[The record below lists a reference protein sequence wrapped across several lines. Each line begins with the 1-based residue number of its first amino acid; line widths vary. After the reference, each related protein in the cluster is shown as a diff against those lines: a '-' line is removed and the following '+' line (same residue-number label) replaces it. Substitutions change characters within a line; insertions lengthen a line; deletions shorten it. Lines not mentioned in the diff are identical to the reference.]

1 MRLSTK
7 VVLII
12 SITVTTIIS
21 IMFFVL
27 ANHFERQIERHLITT
42 ARAVYD
48 NIVIVRKWVSDKEG
62 VFVVK
67 KKGEQINRFLTH
79 PLLMTAQGDSLVMRN
94 PALVT
99 RELSELSLTIG
110 KDFSYHLASLNY
122 INPAN
127 SPDAFEEKA
136 LRFYEKNPD
145 ENQNKSFYRYEKIN
159 NSSYFR
165 YFAPLYTRESCLS
178 CHAEQGYQLGDVRGG
193 ISILLSAE
201 EHKISKRNHL
211 LFFLATGLF
220 SIIFLSVPMF
230 YAIKRSLISPL
241 KEIEKSADKIRDGH
255 YDFKLTYTKNDEI
268 GNLGRAFEN
277 MRQKIRDYTNRLV
290 ESENK
295 YRNLIEHSLEAVA
308 IIDEN
313 NNIIECNRILSK
325 FTGFEYENLKGK
337 KFNDLFDQERAR
349 PLPFKFDSEFK
360 AEHMETYLHSKDD
373 ILIPVE
379 IYLIKGFVLGNKSNL
394 SFIYIRDLSE
404 RKKIEQYSIQ
414 TEKIFAL
421 GQISSG
427 IAHEIRNPLFAINNN
442 LDYLRDKFKNN
453 TDFNEIYPEM
463 RVSID
468 RIQNIVSAI
477 LDYARPHDLS
487 FGLIQIEDVIKR
499 SLLLVQ
505 KQFEKS
511 SIRIV
516 THFEPDAPAVEADP
530 HKLEQVFVNLF
541 LNAFQAMPGAGELK
555 ITTRLKK
562 RHLTV
567 DIEDTG
573 HGMTDDEIKR
583 VFDPFFTKFPNGTGL
598 GMSIVQRILDKHNAH
613 YRIKS
618 EAGLGTVFSIL
629 FHLKQD

>member
-21 IMFFVL
+21 IMFFVM
-27 ANHFERQIERHLITT
+27 ASHFDRQIERHLVTT

-48 NIVIVRKWVSDKEG
+48 NIVIIRKWVSDREG
-62 VFVVK
+62 VLVVK
-67 KKGEQINRFLTH
+67 KKGEQVNRFLPH
-79 PLLMTAQGDSLVMRN
+79 PLLMTANGDSLVMRN

-99 RELSELSLTIG
+99 RELSELSKTIG
-110 KDFSYHLASLNY
+110 NDFSYHLASLNY

-127 SPDAFEEKA
+127 QPDEFEEKA
-136 LRFYEKNPD
+136 LRFYERNPE
-145 ENQNKSFYRYEKIN
+145 ENHNKSFYRYETID

-165 YFAPLYTRESCLS
+165 YFAPLYTRKSCLG
-178 CHAEQGYQLGDVRGG
+178 CHAEQGYKLGDVRGG

-201 EHKISKRNHL
+201 EHKLSKQRHL
-211 LFFLATGLF
+211 IFFLATGFF

-255 YDFKLTYTKNDEI
+255 YDFKLTYTNHDEI
-268 GNLGRAFEN
+268 GNLAHAFEN
-277 MRQKIRDYTNRLV
+277 MRQKIKEYTNRLI
-290 ESENK
+290 ESEHK

-313 NNIIECNRILSK
+313 NIIIECNSILSK
-325 FTGFEYENLKGK
+325 FTGFEIEKLKGIK
-337 KFNDLFDQERAR
+337 LNTLLDLERAK

-360 AEHMETYLHSKDD
+360 AEHMETYLHSKDN
-373 ILIPVE
+373 IRIPVE
-379 IYLIKGFVLGNKSNL
+379 IYRIKGFILGDQSNL

-442 LDYLRDKFKNN
+442 MDYLHDKFKNN
-453 TDFNEIYPEM
+453 ADFNEIYPEM
-463 RVSID
+463 RISID
-468 RIQNIVSAI
+468 RIQDIVSAI
-477 LDYARPHDLS
+477 LDYARPHELS
-487 FGLIQIEDVIKR
+487 FGLIHIEDVIKR

-516 THFEPDAPAVEADP
+516 TKFEPDSPAIEADP

-555 ITTRLKK
+555 VTTRLKK
-562 RHLTV
+562 RHLAV

-573 HGMTDDEIKR
+573 QGMTEDEINR

-618 EAGLGTVFSIL
+618 EVGLGTVFSIL